1 MAIENKNRL
10 IIETHSEHFILRIQ
24 KMIREK
30 KLKPNT
36 VAINYVYLDEDGQ
49 GSKIDHMKLN
59 DEGRFINKWRHGF
72 FNERL
77 KEI

>member
-1 MAIENKNRL
+1 M

-30 KLKPNT
+30 KIKPHT

-59 DEGRFINKWRHGF
+59 DEGRFIDKWRHGF

>member
-1 MAIENKNRL
+1 
-10 IIETHSEHFILRIQ
+10 
-24 KMIREK
+24 MIREK